1 MAKLKVCKHCGK
13 VIEVI
18 EERDSE
24 GGNLIVK
31 HRCPLCMHVDI
42 VTNSYIH
49 YGDDS
54 LNK

>member
-1 MAKLKVCKHCGK
+1 MKLKVCKHCGK
-13 VIEVI
+13 VVEVI
-18 EERDSE
+18 EERESE
-24 GGNLIVK
+24 AGNVIVK
-31 HRCPLCMHVDI
+31 QRCPKCGKVDI